1 MASEFTFDANRV
13 SRFIA
18 LGKPKNDIVPL
29 FTPLVKGII
38 RSVSY
43 DPRNHDENDLIQYG
57 LIKATEVIDKFDPA
71 KGNLFYYA
79 TKVIKQAL
87 WSEVRLRPNDYQRSS
102 EDIDLDAH
110 LTADMQHTSSLP
122 PTPRD
127 ELVMDANLINKLRLE
142 DEAYQPAARYVFGV
156 LLANDYESNRA
167 RVLKTLTHGY
177 DVNPKYAR
185 YLADHVLVTLR
196 TFYSKGAAEI
206 RDDDFFANKFR
217 YTLIPELRDL
227 LGERAFEKLIHFFGG
242 LTVSI
247 PSMDFI
253 HSIDRDLAILKALTH
268 DWTCGPTLAK
278 KYHISPEGIKAVYK
292 ACLHKLHTD
301 QEYRGLVSSQL
312 DLDKVPGY
320 ENPTRPKKQKK
331 ALPSFGEKR
340 VPPRR
345 KVSNTDSMGFTLGSR
360 NSLLYTLIAAGR
372 SSRKMLVSVVMEKF
386 GGTESAAKATVSAF
400 LSDIKHPFG
409 KFNTSRNLRIVVD
422 PQGRMSFTKD
432 SLAAAQAVIAEK
444 RQAQMIDEV
453 N

>member
-1 MASEFTFDANRV
+1 MNESFCFDANRV
-13 SRFIA
+13 FRMIT
-18 LGKPKNDIVPL
+18 LGYPKNDIVPL
-29 FTPLVKGII
+29 FKPLIKGVI

-43 DPRNHDENDLIQYG
+43 DPRNHDENDLVQFG
-57 LIKATEVIDKFDPA
+57 LIKATEVIDKYDCSR
-71 KGNLFYYA
+71 GNLFYYA

-87 WSEVRLRPNDYQRSS
+87 WSEVRLRPGDYQRSS
-102 EDIDLDAH
+102 DEIDLDEQPSSIEPQV
-110 LTADMQHTSSLP
+110 TA
-122 PTPRD
+122 TPHD
-127 ELVMDANLINKLRLE
+127 ELVMDDGLVNKLRLE
-142 DEAYQPAARYVFGV
+142 DDSYQAAAKYVFGV

-196 TFYSKGAAEI
+196 VYYSKGAAEI
-206 RDDDFFANKFR
+206 RDDELFSNKFK
-217 YTLIPELRDL
+217 YSLVPELREL
-227 LGERAFEKLIHFFGG
+227 LGERAFERLIHFFGG

-253 HSIDRDLAILKALTH
+253 HSIDRDLTILKALTH

-278 KYHISPEGIKAVYK
+278 KFNISPEGIKAVYK

-301 QEYRGLVSSQL
+301 SEYRELVSLVL

-320 ENPTRPKKQKK
+320 ENPTKARKQKK

-340 VPPRR
+340 MPPRR
-345 KVSNTDSMGFTLGSR
+345 KVANTDSMGFTLGSR
-360 NSLLYTLIAAGR
+360 NSLLYTLIVAGN
-372 SSRKMLVSVVMEKF
+372 SARKDLVSVVMEKF
-386 GGTESAAKATVSAF
+386 GGPESAAKATVSAF

-422 PQGRMSFTKD
+422 PKGHMSFTKE
-432 SLAAAQAVIAEK
+432 SLTAAQAVIAEK